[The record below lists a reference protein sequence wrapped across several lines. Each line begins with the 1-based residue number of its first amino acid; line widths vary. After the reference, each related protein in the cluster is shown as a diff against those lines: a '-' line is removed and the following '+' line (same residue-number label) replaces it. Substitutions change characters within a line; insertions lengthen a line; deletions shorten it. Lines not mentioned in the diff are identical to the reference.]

1 MGEIKIAVKGIILKD
16 NKMLIVQRSTT
27 DTVGAGTWENVGGSL
42 EFGESF
48 EEALHREF
56 LEEVGLN
63 VTIQKLLYA
72 TSFLTSSSRQIVL
85 LAFLCSCEHIDVTLS
100 NEHDQFLWAT
110 KEELIKL
117 LPKEIIADYDQH
129 GILKLLSE

>member
-16 NKMLIVQRSTT
+16 NKMLIVQRSAT

-56 LEEVGLN
+56 
-63 VTIQKLLYA
+63 
-72 TSFLTSSSRQIVL
+72 
-85 LAFLCSCEHIDVTLS
+85 
-100 NEHDQFLWAT
+100 
-110 KEELIKL
+110 
-117 LPKEIIADYDQH
+117 
-129 GILKLLSE
+129 